1 MSTCLK
7 RVSQERF
14 KPVTIQIDWPKNL
27 EYITDGS
34 GKKKAVIIPI
44 EEFEKLMEDME
55 DLAAIT
61 DRSHE
66 PVISHDELISRLRQD
81 GLLE

>member
-1 MSTCLK
+1 M
-7 RVSQERF
+7 
-14 KPVTIQIDWPKNL
+14 DWPKNL

-34 GKKKAVIIPI
+34 GKEKAVIIPI

-55 DLAAIT
+55 DLAAIAE
-61 DRSHE
+61 RSHE
-66 PVISHDELISRLRQD
+66 PVISHDELISRLRHD

>member
-1 MSTCLK
+1 M
-7 RVSQERF
+7 
-14 KPVTIQIDWPKNL
+14 DWPRNL

-34 GKKKAVIIPI
+34 GKKKAVIIPAD
-44 EEFEKLMEDME
+44 EFEKLMEDVE
-55 DLAAIT
+55 DLAAIAE
-61 DRSHE
+61 RSYE